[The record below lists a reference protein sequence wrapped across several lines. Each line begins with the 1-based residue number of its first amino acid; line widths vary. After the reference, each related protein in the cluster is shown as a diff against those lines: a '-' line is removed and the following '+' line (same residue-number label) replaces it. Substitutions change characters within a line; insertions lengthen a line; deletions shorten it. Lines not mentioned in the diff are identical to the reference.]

1 MTLQEQLDKLRVA
14 SKARILVEARAVKA
28 QAEHQIQRA
37 AKNLAPPE
45 GDS

>member
-28 QAEHQIQRA
+28 
-37 AKNLAPPE
+37 LAP
-45 GDS
+45 